1 MSDTADRFDL
11 AANPGARAYRLLAG
25 LVTPRP
31 IALVTTVDAAGRPNA
46 APFSF
51 FNVMGAE
58 PALLVLAPADRDDG
72 TPKDTAANLAAT
84 GEAVVHVV
92 DEPLAAR
99 MVACAADLPPGVS
112 ELDRFGFRALAARMV
127 ACSADLPP
135 GVSEIDRFGFRAL
148 PSERVRPPRLAE
160 CPVAIECR
168 VLDIRRYGDN
178 RLVVLEGLLAHVR
191 PGLADPA
198 TWKVDPARHAPVGR
212 MESPDGYV
220 RTRDRF
226 RIPRPD

>member
-1 MSDTADRFDL
+1 MSEAADRFDL

-31 IALVTTVDAAGRPNA
+31 IALVTTVDAAGLPNA

-51 FNVMGAE
+51 FNVMGSE

-99 MVACAADLPPGVS
+99 MVAC
-112 ELDRFGFRALAARMV
+112 
-127 ACSADLPP
+127 SADLPP
-135 GVSEIDRFGFRAL
+135 GVSEIARFGLRAVAA
-148 PSERVRPPRLAE
+148 ERVRPPRLAE

-198 TWKVDPARHAPVGR
+198 SWKVNPALHAPVGR

>member
-1 MSDTADRFDL
+1 MSEAADRFDL

-51 FNVMGAE
+51 FNVMGSE

-99 MVACAADLPPGVS
+99 MVAC
-112 ELDRFGFRALAARMV
+112 
-127 ACSADLPP
+127 SADLPP
-135 GVSEIDRFGFRAL
+135 GVSEIARFGFRAVAA
-148 PSERVRPPRLAE
+148 ERVRPPRLAE

-198 TWKVDPARHAPVGR
+198 SWRVNPALHAPVGR